1 MKRQKIVVGVT
12 GLNNIDSPGPGIPVI
27 RGIRESKDLDVRI
40 IGLAYEHLEP
50 GIYMKDLVDK
60 TYMIPYPSEGKDALF
75 KRILDIHAREK
86 LDVIIPN
93 FDAELFSFIKLEK
106 QLERIGIRT
115 YLPSLQQFEERNKS
129 NLSAYGEK
137 YGVNVPTGTEVFSIA
152 DLTNTL
158 NSVNYPVM
166 IKGKY
171 YDAYAAYSLEQ
182 AVSYFTSLSAK
193 WGFPVI
199 VQEHIRGT
207 EVNVIAL
214 GDGNGNLIAAV
225 PMRKQY
231 ITDKGKAW
239 GGITIEDPSMLELA
253 RKIISQTRWKGG
265 LELELIRTAD
275 NKLFLL
281 EINPRIPAWVYLAV
295 GAGQNIPE
303 ALVKL
308 TLGMEVKPFTRYDV
322 GKMFIRYSYDM
333 IVDLDL
339 FSKLTTTGEL

>member
-1 MKRQKIVVGVT
+1 MKRQKVTVAVT

-27 RGIRESKDLDVRI
+27 RGIKESKDLNVRI

-50 GIYMKDLVDK
+50 GIYMRDLVDK
-60 TYMIPYPSEGKDALF
+60 TYMIPYPTEGKDALF
-75 KRILDIHAREK
+75 SRLLEIHNKEK

-93 FDAELFSFIKLEK
+93 LDAELFSFIKLEK
-106 QLERIGIRT
+106 KLKEVGIST
-115 YLPSLQQFEERNKS
+115 YLPTLKQFDERNKS
-129 NLSAYGEK
+129 NLSAYGNK
-137 YGVNVPTGTEVFSIA
+137 YGVNVPRGTEVFSIA
-152 DLTNTL
+152 DLDNTL
-158 NSVNYPVM
+158 KSMNYPVM

-182 AVSYFTSLSAK
+182 AVNYFTKTSAK

-199 VQEHIRGT
+199 VQEFIKGT

-214 GDGNGNLIAAV
+214 GDGKGNLIAAV

-239 GGITIEDPSMLELA
+239 GGITIDDKSMLDLA
-253 RKIISQTRWKGG
+253 KKIISQTKWKGG
-265 LELELIRTAD
+265 MELELIRTAD
-275 NKLFLL
+275 NKLYLL

-303 ALVKL
+303 ALLKL
-308 TLGMEVKPFTRYDV
+308 TLGMEVKPFKSYDV
-322 GKMFIRYSYDM
+322 GKMFVRYSYDM
-333 IVDLDL
+333 IVDLEL
-339 FSKLTTTGEL
+339 FSRLTTSGEL